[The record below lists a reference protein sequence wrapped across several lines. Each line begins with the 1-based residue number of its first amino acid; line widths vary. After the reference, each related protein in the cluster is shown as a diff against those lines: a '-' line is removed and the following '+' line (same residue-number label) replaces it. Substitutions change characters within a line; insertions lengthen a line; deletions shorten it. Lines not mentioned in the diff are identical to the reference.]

1 MIHIYLNY
9 KGDEHLSLQEAG
21 RADRR
26 LFELG
31 FFSLFLFSSSNDCK
45 LTTSCN
51 PSNTD
56 EDANESQAF
65 ASPWYFPW
73 MLYCSTN

>member
-9 KGDEHLSLQEAG
+9 KSDEHLSLQEAG

-31 FFSLFLFSSSNDCK
+31 FV
-45 LTTSCN
+45 
-51 PSNTD
+51 
-56 EDANESQAF
+56 
-65 ASPWYFPW
+65 FPI
-73 MLYCSTN
+73 LVFIIE